1 MLIGIRATVV
11 LLQLM
16 VFMPSGITLVAAVV
30 GLIVAFS
37 LVVNSAIPFALAL
50 VPPPGGW
57 NWDVFGGAA
66 GAASLF
72 GVVFPQVK
80 QLHLLQVQWRRN
92 RILVAAVCAQ
102 SQGYNRL

>member
-1 MLIGIRATVV
+1 VRQRRAMLIQGNGSI
-11 LLQLM
+11 
-16 VFMPSGITLVAAVV
+16 VAAH
-30 GLIVAFS
+30 GIYAQRYYSGGSCSRLIVAFS

-66 GAASLF
+66 GASLF

-80 QLHLLQVQWRRN
+80 AITPVGG
-92 RILVAAVCAQ
+92 AVEAQ
-102 SQGYNRL
+102 SHF